1 MPPVSM
7 SMKEPVVAG
16 TSFGYMEY
24 QVIQTPVSNASV
36 QPLTLK
42 KKGNIMATLG
52 AFIMTWQQ
60 VILCMSFVA
69 GGVVLGLKDKETL
82 AAMILGAAAG
92 YLAQPFL
99 KNGSVKKDSEDK

>member
-1 MPPVSM
+1 MPPQNTLM
-7 SMKEPVVAG
+7 AEPVSAA
-16 TSFGYMEY
+16 TSFGYMDY
-24 QVIQTPVSNASV
+24 QVIRPPANIALVP
-36 QPLTLK
+36 PLTLK

-99 KNGSVKKDSEDK
+99 KNGNAKKEKEE